1 MLPAAPA
8 DHSPVFLIGNGGHR
22 AGVDDIAV
30 AGFLEANHL
39 MSHGTKQLLHGLGLV
54 LVHLATKGVKSKFH
68 SHFYQNRYFRFVLI
82 VYSVHCKIAKFCY
95 NGHRCTF
102 FHSVIRRI
110 SMHQFSIQICSSRQV
125 KEFVTLAMI
134 QPFEVLV
141 GNEQQMINGKSFIG
155 MFSLDHK
162 RPVCVSVRCSDEEFS
177 RFRQDVEK
185 LLA

>member
-1 MLPAAPA
+1 
-8 DHSPVFLIGNGGHR
+8 
-22 AGVDDIAV
+22 
-30 AGFLEANHL
+30 
-39 MSHGTKQLLHGLGLV
+39 
-54 LVHLATKGVKSKFH
+54 
-68 SHFYQNRYFRFVLI
+68 
-82 VYSVHCKIAKFCY
+82 
-95 NGHRCTF
+95 
-102 FHSVIRRI
+102 
-110 SMHQFSIQICSSRQV
+110 MHQFSIQICSSRQV